1 MQHKIFAIGL
11 GALCLFGIGCGNPFV
26 PAEEKKGDGKIVV
39 TYKYPI
45 SPEDSICSVEPTT
58 LSGKTQKGI
67 AQPYVHMRFLGQVFT
82 EYQCKEG
89 SEGYDPEQ
97 LYEDGSRIK
106 LKNVATA
113 ELYTVLKDVGY
124 LCASGP
130 ESGCMEW
137 MLEQPVPM
145 RNLMR
150 IEPFVDEIQ
159 SDDCVNCRR

>member
-1 MQHKIFAIGL
+1 MHKKLLSLAFGT
-11 GALCLFGIGCGNPFV
+11 LCLFGVGCGNPLT
-26 PAEEKKGDGKIVV
+26 PPENKDDGKIVV
-39 TYKYPI
+39 AYRHPI
-45 SPEDSICSVEPTT
+45 SSEDSICSVEPTV
-58 LSGKTQKGI
+58 LSGKVQKGI

-82 EYQCKEG
+82 EYQCREG
-89 SEGYDPEQ
+89 SDGFDPDQ

-106 LKNVATA
+106 LKSIATA

-124 LCASGP
+124 LCVSGP

-137 MLEQPVPM
+137 TLEQPVPM